1 MKQKWGREQDA
12 GNWPS
17 EKSVWTIGAFCI
29 AVLSVVA
36 IGYYRY
42 MRMWTPLERHYL
54 TTYVGTPV
62 AGAVRAD
69 GWYTLLMVTTRK
81 GTRMALDDEVEP
93 FVNQKG
99 EDTYA
104 LTEAAM
110 KAGDLKLEWQRARYN
125 NAKLHEFLGHWIYQD
140 QTLAD
145 LAKPALWGGLG
156 VLLVSLLVAI
166 PKDAARARQRKH
178 GRRLKGPELV
188 TPRVFNRR
196 MRADGIGFV
205 QQPQSFADKMLGKKR
220 WVRIPRDLES
230 SHFLIIGDSGKG
242 KSALIRQILLQ
253 VEERGETAIVYDPAS
268 PADYTPYFFTPS
280 RGDLIL
286 NPLDQ
291 RMPYWTPGDELRQ
304 GADALT
310 LAASLFPDRHNE
322 NSFFVEAPRKIF
334 AHLLGFHPTPQ
345 ELVWWMSHP
354 EEIDRRVKG
363 TEYAAMIDRE
373 SPPQRNGV
381 LGSLNMVAD
390 AMKMLPREAETK
402 CRWSTLQWSQE
413 RRGWLFLTST
423 PDTRKRL
430 APLISLWLDILVLR
444 LMNQGRVSPRPVWFI
459 LDELATLQKLPQLH
473 TAITENRKSNNPVV
487 LGFQGRSQL
496 EVRYGHEAEAMMSQP
511 STKIFMCTSEPRA
524 AEWISDAIGEQE
536 IERIRESRT
545 SGQFPQSRNSKSY
558 GLERQVEPLV
568 MASEISGLEKM
579 HGYLKCG
586 NLVVRMSLPY
596 IELES
601 REPHY
606 IERASQLPQ
615 LPIATQGKKEE
626 SAAPVTKNGAREQ
639 KIEPQPQE
647 ITQMQQQAVRRA
659 TVATNQQNPFFE

>member
-1 MKQKWGREQDA
+1 MKQKWGRTDDA
-12 GNWPS
+12 GEFPS
-17 EKSVWTIGAFCI
+17 DRAAWTIGAFCL
-29 AVLSVVA
+29 ALLSVFA
-36 IGYYRY
+36 IGFYRY
-42 MRMWTPLERHYL
+42 MRVWTPLQRHYL

-62 AGAVRAD
+62 AEAFRTD
-69 GWYTLLMVTTRK
+69 GGYTLLMVVTRT
-81 GTRMALDDEVEP
+81 GTRIALDNEVEP
-93 FVNQKG
+93 FVTNKG
-99 EDTYA
+99 ESTFT
-104 LTEAAM
+104 LTEEAR
-110 KAGDLKLEWQRARYN
+110 KIGDLKLEWQHGRYN

-140 QTLAD
+140 QTLTD
-145 LAKPALWGGLG
+145 LEKPALWGGLG
-156 VLLVSLLVAI
+156 VLLLSLIVAI
-166 PKDAARARQRKH
+166 PKDAARARVRRH

-188 TPRVFNRR
+188 TPRIFNRR
-196 MRADGIGFV
+196 MRSDGIGFV
-205 QQPQSFADKMLGKKR
+205 QQQTFTDKMLGKKR
-220 WVRIPRDLES
+220 RVSIPRDLES
-230 SHFLIIGDSGKG
+230 SHFLVIGDSGKG

-253 VEERGETAIVYDPAS
+253 IEERGETAIVYDPAT
-268 PADYTPYFFTPS
+268 PADYLPYFFTPS

-390 AMKMLPREAETK
+390 AMKMVPSEAETTQ
-402 CRWSTLQWSQE
+402 RWSTLEWSKE

-423 PDTRKRL
+423 PDARKRL

-444 LMNQGRVSPRPVWFI
+444 LMNQGRTSPRPVWFI
-459 LDELATLQKLPQLH
+459 LDELATLQRLPQLH

-511 STKIFMCTSEPRA
+511 STKIFLCTSEPHA
-524 AEWISDAIGEQE
+524 AKWISETIGEQE

-545 SGQFPQSRNSKSY
+545 NGQFPQSRNSKSY
-558 GLERQVEPLV
+558 GLEREIRPLV
-568 MASEISGLEKM
+568 MASEISGLERL

-601 REPHY
+601 KEPQY
-606 IERASQLPQ
+606 IERPAPKPPEEPPKVTAAAAGAGGSS
-615 LPIATQGKKEE
+615 GNGE
-626 SAAPVTKNGAREQ
+626 SAQKLVPNDQQQSTEQ
-639 KIEPQPQE
+639 KIQREPAGRQ
-647 ITQMQQQAVRRA
+647 RD
-659 TVATNQQNPFFE
+659 FFE

>member
-1 MKQKWGREQDA
+1 MKQKWGRTDDA
-12 GNWPS
+12 GEFPS
-17 EKSVWTIGAFCI
+17 DRAVWTIGAFCL
-29 AVLSVVA
+29 ALLSVFA

-42 MRMWTPLERHYL
+42 MRVWTPLQRHYL

-62 AGAVRAD
+62 ARALRTD
-69 GWYTLLMVTTRK
+69 GGYTLLMVVTRK
-81 GTRMALDDEVEP
+81 GTRIALDSEVQP
-93 FVNQKG
+93 FVTDKG
-99 EDTYA
+99 ETTFMLSDQA
-104 LTEAAM
+104 V
-110 KAGDLKLEWQRARYN
+110 KIGDLKLEWQRARYN
-125 NAKLHEFLGHWIYQD
+125 NVKLHEFLGHWIYQD
-140 QTLAD
+140 QTLTD
-145 LAKPALWGGLG
+145 LARLALWGGLG
-156 VLLVSLLVAI
+156 VLLVSLIVAI
-166 PKDAARARQRKH
+166 PKDAARARVRRH
-178 GRRLKGPELV
+178 GRRLKGPEML
-188 TPRVFNRR
+188 TPRGFNRR
-196 MRADGIGFV
+196 MRSDGISFL
-205 QQPQSFADKMLGKKR
+205 QQQTSTDKMLGKKR
-220 WVRIPRDLES
+220 RVCIPRDLES
-230 SHFLIIGDSGKG
+230 SHFLVIGDSGKG

-253 VEERGETAIVYDPAS
+253 IEERGETAIVYDPAT
-268 PADYTPYFFTPS
+268 PADYLPHFFTPS

-291 RMPYWTPGDELRQ
+291 RIPYWTPGDELRQ

-390 AMKMLPREAETK
+390 AMKLLPSEAETTQ
-402 CRWSTLQWSQE
+402 RWSTLDWSKE

-423 PDTRKRL
+423 PATRKRL

-444 LMNQGRVSPRPVWFI
+444 LMNQGRTSPRPVWFI
-459 LDELATLQKLPQLH
+459 LDELATLQRLPQLH

-511 STKIFMCTSEPRA
+511 STKIFLCTSEPHA
-524 AEWISDAIGEQE
+524 AKWISDTIGEQE

-545 SGQFPQSRNSKSY
+545 NGQFPQSRNSKSY
-558 GLERQVEPLV
+558 GLEREIRPLV
-568 MASEISGLEKM
+568 MASEISGLERL

-601 REPHY
+601 REPQY
-606 IERASQLPQ
+606 IERP
-615 LPIATQGKKEE
+615 TQQPPEE
-626 SAAPVTKNGAREQ
+626 PPKVAAAAAGAGGSSGNGALAQKLAPNEQQQSTEQ
-639 KIEPQPQE
+639 KIQREPAGRQ
-647 ITQMQQQAVRRA
+647 RD
-659 TVATNQQNPFFE
+659 FFE